1 MNLENNNEIKFM
13 KIKCDLS
20 HINKIR
26 KNIVSLTDHIQQSE
40 NFTEVVPVS
49 PPIVK
54 PKIFP

>member
-1 MNLENNNEIKFM
+1 M